1 MMLDPMANFIKNVRT
16 QCSGAL
22 VLVGPVCSAGPRR
35 RLIEIVAA
43 ARWPISEHPFASLV
57 WEFTVPEP
65 PKTDD
70 ALIKWRAEWGH
81 KSFWLRCCSVSLK
94 LLRHSVINLI
104 LSVPPRSFG
113 PCSWTAEGRERIE
126 ADQQRR
132 TDWERRRVAYIV
144 KREREGIKG
153 DRAHIEFLNKV
164 RPT

>member
-1 MMLDPMANFIKNVRT
+1 MALDPMENFIKNVRT

-43 ARWPISEHPFASLV
+43 ARRPSSEHSFASLA

-70 ALIKWRAEWGH
+70 VLIKWRAEWGTQKFLAAVLQREFEAVEAFSDQLDFVRAVEKH
-81 KSFWLRCCSVSLK
+81 W
-94 LLRHSVINLI
+94 
-104 LSVPPRSFG
+104 
-113 PCSWTAEGRERIE
+113 PCLWATEGRDRIE
-126 ADQQRR
+126 TDQQRR
-132 TDWERRRVAYIV
+132 GDWERRRVAYIA

-153 DRAHIEFLNKV
+153 DQAHIEFLNKE
-164 RPT
+164 RPK